1 MDHVV
6 DATASG
12 CGGELIG
19 DMAPNVLLSAP
30 CRQIGIFRGLGNG
43 RDQFGRDRG
52 NAPHTQFNTQAK

>member
-30 CRQIGIFRGLGNG
+30 CRQMLAHVGERFQRHNG
-43 RDQFGRDRG
+43 RNFQGPR
-52 NAPHTQFNTQAK
+52 